1 MTKIAIAGVSGFL
14 GSHIAEK
21 LASHNLH
28 TVIGLVRASSKK
40 DNITS
45 KNIEFRTVD
54 YSPQSSLKDQL
65 DDIDIII
72 NCIAMLGDYDHIPK
86 SQHYAVDTGTLETLL
101 TNVNKQTL
109 QQFIH
114 ISTTGIYG
122 GKSTDNPVKEDAP
135 FGKNVS
141 KYEWGKIEAE
151 KVVRKYRIEHNLP
164 ITVAR
169 PGPVFGPRM
178 IYGWPNLVKRL
189 KSGTF
194 RMIGK
199 GDSCFHVTYV
209 DDIVNGIIQ
218 MIGNEKTFDEDFNV
232 CGNEIPTIKKYFS
245 QISSELNGPII
256 KSIPYLPILTLSHI
270 LQLVP
275 KALKPG
281 DISLLSPG
289 RVRFFGEHRIFD
301 NSKLKSFTG
310 FQPKIKLEDGIK
322 QTISWYRENGYL

>member
-14 GSHIAEK
+14 GSHIAEN

-28 TVIGLVRASSKK
+28 TVIGLVRASSKI

-54 YSPQSSLKDQL
+54 YSPQSSLKEQL
-65 DDIDIII
+65 EDIDIII

-86 SQHYAVDTGTLETLL
+86 SQHYAVDAGTLETLFK
-101 TNVNKQTL
+101 NVNKQTL

-122 GKSTDNPVKEDAP
+122 GKNTNTPVKEDAP
-135 FGKNVS
+135 FGENVS

-151 KVVRKYRIEHNLP
+151 KVVKKYRTEHNFP

-178 IYGWPNLVKRL
+178 VYGWPSLVKRL
-189 KSGTF
+189 QSGTF

-199 GDSCFHVTYV
+199 GDTCFHITYV
-209 DDIVNGIIQ
+209 DDIVEGITKLIR
-218 MIGNEKTFDEDFNV
+218 NEKALGEDFNV
-232 CGNEIPTIKKYFS
+232 CGDEVPTINKYLS
-245 QISSELNGPII
+245 QICLELDGPSIS
-256 KSIPYLPILTLSHI
+256 SIPYLPILTLSHI

-275 KALKPG
+275 KVLKPG
-281 DISLLSPG
+281 DLSLISPG
-289 RVRFFGEHRIFD
+289 RVRFF
-301 NSKLKSFTG
+301 
-310 FQPKIKLEDGIK
+310 
-322 QTISWYRENGYL
+322 W